1 MFFFSLFTVT
11 FGAHGTSLA
20 WHQIKA
26 SDVGLCHNQN
36 NDKSKLQLQPT
47 WQFMATM
54 NLNPLR
60 KARVQTHILK
70 VTCQVHYRRATV
82 ETLLLG
88 SSHSSLYP
96 GSVTFWGQSLGGATG
111 YLHRTDYWSDSGD
124 LFFFHLMVEWILY
137 ITIID
142 CFSCTYPVIPMGIP
156 MHVIWGLTKMKNLRG
171 LHHV

>member
-1 MFFFSLFTVT
+1 MPAAYGSSQARGWIGTTAAGLHHRGIQASSVT
-11 FGAHGTSLA
+11 YTMAH
-20 WHQIKA
+20 WQCQIP
-26 SDVGLCHNQN
+26 D
-36 NDKSKLQLQPT
+36 
-47 WQFMATM
+47 
-54 NLNPLR
+54 PLR